1 MEEYSVKLRENKKS
15 IFAIFI
21 CSFFSVL
28 ISAGVVKAVGSV
40 NVIGTCVKLLLPVSP
55 EKVDIQDIG
64 LIAKKGLSLSLPGK
78 SDNNDN
84 KSAVKINSLA
94 YVPHD
99 IQEIMK
105 TAEKTFDSSEKGGKI
120 VSETY
125 GRASATDVAGNVL
138 IKNTTGRSMDFSEL
152 LKEKPVLTKA
162 EKDEVSVLIFH
173 THTTESYQTLDKGNY
188 LKSFSPRSENEE
200 ENMIR
205 VGEEI
210 VTQLEKAGIGVI
222 HDKEIHDRKYSG
234 AYDRSGAAVD
244 RYLEKYP
251 SIQVV
256 LDVHRDAI
264 QTSETTKL
272 KPVTTINGKK
282 AAQIMI
288 ISGCEGGNITDFPN
302 WEDNLKFALRL
313 QKTAEE
319 MYPTLMRP
327 LFFCNRKYNMYKSK
341 CGLLLEMG
349 SDGNTLD
356 EATYSGRLIGDVL
369 GEMLKEYL

>member
-1 MEEYSVKLRENKKS
+1 MKLRENKKS

-21 CSFFSVL
+21 CSVFSLL
-28 ISAGVVKAVGSV
+28 ISAGVVKAVGSA
-40 NVIGTCVKLLLPVSP
+40 NIIGTCVKLLLPSSA
-55 EKVDIQDIG
+55 ENVDIQDIE
-64 LIAKKGLSLSLPGK
+64 LIAKKGLSFSLSGK
-78 SDNNDN
+78 EENNDN
-84 KSAVKINSLA
+84 KSVVKINSLA
-94 YVPHD
+94 YIPDD
-99 IQEIMK
+99 IQKAMK
-105 TAEKTFDSSEKGGKI
+105 TAETTFDSSEKGGKI
-120 VSETY
+120 VPETY
-125 GRASATDVAGNVL
+125 GKSSATDVSGNVL
-138 IKNTTGRSMDFSEL
+138 IKNTTGRNMDFSEL
-152 LKEKPVLTKA
+152 LKEKPALTKA
-162 EKDEVSVLIFH
+162 EKNEVSVLIFH
-173 THTTESYQTLDKGNY
+173 THTTETYQTLDKDSY
-188 LKSFSPRSENEE
+188 LKSFSPRTENEK

-222 HDKEIHDRKYSG
+222 HDKEIYDRKYSG
-234 AYDRSGAAVD
+234 AYDRSGEAVD

-264 QTSETTKL
+264 QTSETTKV

-288 ISGCEGGNITDFPN
+288 ITGCEGGNVTDFPH

-341 CGLLLEMG
+341 CSVLLEMG

-369 GEMLKEYL
+369 GEMLSEYL